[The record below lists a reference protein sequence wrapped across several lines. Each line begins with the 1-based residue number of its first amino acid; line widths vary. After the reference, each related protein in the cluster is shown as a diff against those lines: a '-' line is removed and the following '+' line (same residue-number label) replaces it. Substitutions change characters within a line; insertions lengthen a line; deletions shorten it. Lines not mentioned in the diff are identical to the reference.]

1 MTIIDVKEAVKKATE
16 YAVALYAPE
25 QLNDLRLEEV
35 ELGDD
40 GFWYVTLGF
49 SRQPPPNPNPLLRFP
64 FPDFRREYKVVK
76 IDAQSGEVKALKMRS
91 A

>member
-1 MTIIDVKEAVKKATE
+1 MTAIDVKEAVRRATE
-16 YAVALYAPE
+16 YAVSLYAPE
-25 QLNDLRLEEV
+25 QLQDLRLEEV

-49 SRQPPPNPNPLLRFP
+49 LRQPASSLNPLLQMSRFQ
-64 FPDFRREYKVVK
+64 REYKVVK